1 MNASTNVG
9 ALNKSI
15 AKGKEKATDLKSPIQ
30 KPAQEAEGESYSKA
44 GTSKL
49 STSIAP
55 EKDPR
60 VTVVVLVD
68 GQLRTDTLRGASNLD
83 WLCKWNECTGAFR
96 WDPSGKWS
104 WFPKAS
110 ANSWGAQV
118 ELSNLRQARMKSL
131 GISLEPRDDPRFNI
145 NILYKE

>member
-1 MNASTNVG
+1 VSASTNVG
-9 ALNKSI
+9 ALNKLI
-15 AKGKEKATDLKSPIQ
+15 AKGKEKATEPKSPTR
-30 KPAQEAEGESYSKA
+30 KPEKEAEAENPTAS
-44 GTSKL
+44 TSKL
-49 STSIAP
+49 SVSIAP
-55 EKDPR
+55 ERDPR
-60 VTVVVLVD
+60 VTVIVLVD
-68 GQLRTDTLRGASNLD
+68 GQLRTDTFRGASNLD
-83 WLCKWNECTGAFR
+83 WLCKWGECTGAFR

-110 ANSWGAQV
+110 ANSWGTQV